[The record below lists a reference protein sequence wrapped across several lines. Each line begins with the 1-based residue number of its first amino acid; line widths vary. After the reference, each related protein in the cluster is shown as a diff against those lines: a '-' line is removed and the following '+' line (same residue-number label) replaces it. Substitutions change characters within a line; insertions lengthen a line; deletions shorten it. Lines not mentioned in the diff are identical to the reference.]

1 MENTFL
7 NAILTRLKIGG
18 LITPSDHTMIL
29 KHLLTKITEL
39 EEKMDAAETTTSSTR
54 NSKVS
59 KKKTAAS

>member
-18 LITPSDHTMIL
+18 LITQSDHTMIL